1 MASRSAL
8 IGLASITSGAFAPF
22 GWNSLA
28 TALGMKL
35 KVTASSRPR
44 VASRRLAIGTRRC
57 CGVIAG
63 CGNADSFGSETT
75 GMLS

>member
-1 MASRSAL
+1 
-8 IGLASITSGAFAPF
+8 
-22 GWNSLA
+22 
-28 TALGMKL
+28 MKL
-35 KVTASSRPR
+35 KVTASSNPR

-63 CGNADSFGSETT
+63 CGSAVSFGSETT